1 MQMIL
6 VNRFETSFVV
16 EYKKNSHVVVVVAV
30 AKIVFHDTKDATTCS
45 LVVLHFVNVPYIC

>member
-1 MQMIL
+1 MIL

-45 LVVLHFVNVPYIC
+45 LVVLHFVNVPYTC

>member
-1 MQMIL
+1 MIL

-16 EYKKNSHVVVVVAV
+16 EYKKNSHVVVVVVAV
-30 AKIVFHDTKDATTCS
+30 ARIVFHDTKDATTCS